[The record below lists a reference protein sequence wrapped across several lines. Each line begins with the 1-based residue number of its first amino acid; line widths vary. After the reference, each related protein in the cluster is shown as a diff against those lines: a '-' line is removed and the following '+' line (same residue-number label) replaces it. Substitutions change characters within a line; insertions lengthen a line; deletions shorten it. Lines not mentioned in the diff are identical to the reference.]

1 VDLRGLTGTDSSIQ
15 HADRA
20 LSQSEARRTK
30 SCKNVSAA
38 CASLSSAP
46 LESLEETTRQARAF
60 CAHLRS
66 ASSSPQWRSCKLPHF
81 TGDCRARCL
90 SSLSLSTALS
100 RIAHFTEKVSF
111 RRPTESPDIQGND
124 DHCLWLGSL
133 TSGRSHHQRCKHA
146 STSPSHAPSHA
157 LVLVPL
163 EQNETRRCVA
173 SHHGWISRHWPWPG
187 PAQDTTHSSIDSIA
201 SFHLTLTQE
210 SKHVSL
216 HQAHLLTTDTS

>member
-1 VDLRGLTGTDSSIQ
+1 MEPCTAQLRHRIHILSSTLPSFFLFVDQGHAEIADCRTSCRSDMASWKAGPKSVKSEESGQARAGHCPGQGQWTGSLRRGFSEEIFVDLRGLTGTDSSIQ

-66 ASSSPQWRSCKLPHF
+66 TSSSPQWRSCKLPHF

-100 RIAHFTEKVSF
+100 RIAHFTEKV
-111 RRPTESPDIQGND
+111 
-124 DHCLWLGSL
+124 
-133 TSGRSHHQRCKHA
+133 
-146 STSPSHAPSHA
+146 
-157 LVLVPL
+157 
-163 EQNETRRCVA
+163 
-173 SHHGWISRHWPWPG
+173 
-187 PAQDTTHSSIDSIA
+187 
-201 SFHLTLTQE
+201 
-210 SKHVSL
+210 
-216 HQAHLLTTDTS
+216 